1 MPKLLFNM
9 HGAPDDEIQEVRE
22 LCEEHDF
29 PVYETDVGRWGIGL
43 AAIWLRE
50 EDKYEEAKAVLSE
63 YQRARYENA
72 QVERAKI
79 ETLSIPQG
87 LYVKFKQDPNQF
99 FLTLLALGI
108 ILGVTLYP
116 FLNLE

>member
-9 HGAPDDEIQEVRE
+9 HGAPDDEIEEVRE
-22 LCEEHDF
+22 LCEEHELL
-29 PVYETDVGRWGIGL
+29 VYETEVGRWGIGL

-50 EDKYEEAKAVLSE
+50 EDQYKEAKAILDD
-63 YQRARYENA
+63 YQKTRYENA
-72 QVERAKI
+72 QEDRKKMQS
-79 ETLSIPQG
+79 LSLAEG

-99 FLTLLALGI
+99 FLTLLALAI

-116 FLNLE
+116 FLNL